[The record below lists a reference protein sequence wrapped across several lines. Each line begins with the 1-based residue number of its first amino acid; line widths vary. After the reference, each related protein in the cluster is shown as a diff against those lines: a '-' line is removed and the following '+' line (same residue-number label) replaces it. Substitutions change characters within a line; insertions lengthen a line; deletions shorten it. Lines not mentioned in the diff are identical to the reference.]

1 MTSSSAG
8 AAMAAAAAT
17 GGFSEAGSTTSGT
30 TTGSRTVGGSGS
42 TQAGGGNPP
51 WWNAQG
57 SSPRL
62 PPPPDCDS
70 GNNSSTAATAGGEEG
85 AAARRR
91 FWRGEYGANEF
102 ASVRRA
108 SERVTLNLSG
118 TTFITTRDTLARNPD
133 TYFSAMLRM
142 QAPTTP
148 GSSNGSGS
156 TTIASASVEDEES
169 NNNDDNNSINN
180 SNSNNNPPLAEG
192 EGGGR
197 AARVGRSGSTSSSS
211 SSDGMEFFIDR
222 DPTHF
227 RFILN
232 YLRDSYIGLESFGK
246 EDLHFLEELSHEA
259 QFFNIAGLCSDISR
273 RMSDIARQHREGP
286 SGDKDFRL
294 VQCSTSQIQ
303 DLFHEWVIEKN
314 YEFECMQIVGDTA
327 YIVLGRRV
335 SRGELALVE
344 RLMKT

>member
-1 MTSSSAG
+1 METAVGANAAGGQSELASTATAGEISSSIATCPEDAG
-8 AAMAAAAAT
+8 E
-17 GGFSEAGSTTSGT
+17 G
-30 TTGSRTVGGSGS
+30 
-42 TQAGGGNPP
+42 PP
-51 WWNAQG
+51 WWNNGQG
-57 SSPRL
+57 SPRL
-62 PPPPDCDS
+62 PPPPPDS
-70 GNNSSTAATAGGEEG
+70 DNSLHKSTAATAGADEAG
-85 AAARRR
+85 AAAAAGRR
-91 FWRGEYGANEF
+91 FWRADYGPSEF

-118 TTFITTRDTLARNPD
+118 TLFMTTRDTLARNPH
-133 TYFSAMLRM
+133 TYFAAMLRM

-148 GSSNGSGS
+148 GSGSAS
-156 TTIASASVEDEES
+156 TSIASAGGDEE
-169 NNNDDNNSINN
+169 N
-180 SNSNNNPPLAEG
+180 
-192 EGGGR
+192 GGG
-197 AARVGRSGSTSSSS
+197 AAAGGGLASASSSS
-211 SSDGMEFFIDR
+211 LGDGVEFFIDR

-294 VQCSTSQIQ
+294 VQCSKAQIQ

-314 YEFECMQIVGDTA
+314 YEFECMQIVEDTA

>member
-1 MTSSSAG
+1 MDSARG
-8 AAMAAAAAT
+8 SNGIPPDPAAAAAGAT
-17 GGFSEAGSTTSGT
+17 PSPSGT
-30 TTGSRTVGGSGS
+30 SRPVTPASEQRTG
-42 TQAGGGNPP
+42 PH
-51 WWNAQG
+51 WWKSQV
-57 SSPRL
+57 
-62 PPPPDCDS
+62 PPPPPPKDGD
-70 GNNSSTAATAGGEEG
+70 NSLNDGSTAATNGAEEAGEE
-85 AAARRR
+85 RR
-91 FWRGEYGANEF
+91 FWRTAYSPDEF

-118 TTFITTRDTLARNPD
+118 TSFMTTRDTLARNPH
-133 TYFSAMLRM
+133 TYFAAMLRM
-142 QAPTTP
+142 QPPTTP
-148 GSSNGSGS
+148 GS
-156 TTIASASVEDEES
+156 TSV
-169 NNNDDNNSINN
+169 
-180 SNSNNNPPLAEG
+180 
-192 EGGGR
+192 
-197 AARVGRSGSTSSSS
+197 RSGSTSSASAAAEEESSGSGGTTNGGTPAAAGGGGGGSS
-211 SSDGMEFFIDR
+211 SSASDGVEFFIDR

-227 RFILN
+227 RHILN

-294 VQCSTSQIQ
+294 VQCSTGQIQ